1 MGQPSTYI
9 RWIVIVLLTL
19 GTSTVIFP
27 VVSIQLSE
35 IGTMEWNGYQVIDP
49 TERIDGDFRMVS
61 RIGIQD
67 AEEAKGRNRSDSAD
81 PNPMPASAL
90 TLPLLS
96 LELGIAIAAAL
107 AGAVLSF
114 PTSRS
119 SMVSAISLTG
129 AAASL
134 AAIMHLT
141 IANSSYHT
149 WLQREAAR
157 AAISPEDKFG
167 MVARDMPDLIMNSIQ
182 FRPAIGLYGLSAALL
197 GAAILSQISAHRS
210 PKQV

>member
-1 MGQPSTYI
+1 MGQQSTYI

-19 GTSTVIFP
+19 GTSSAIFP
-27 VVSIQLSE
+27 VVSMQLSE
-35 IGTMEWNGYQVIDP
+35 IGTLQWNGYQVIEP
-49 TERIDGDFRMVS
+49 SKRIDGDFRMVS
-61 RIGIQD
+61 RLGIQE
-67 AEEAKGRNRSDSAD
+67 AEEAKARKLDDSAD

-90 TLPLLS
+90 TLPLFP
-96 LELGIAIAAAL
+96 LEFGITLAATL
-107 AGAVLSF
+107 AGAVLSIR
-114 PTSRS
+114 TSRPS
-119 SMVSAISLTG
+119 IVSAISLSG

-141 IANSSYHT
+141 IANASYHT

-157 AAISPEDKFG
+157 AAISREDMFG
-167 MVARDMPDLIMNSIQ
+167 MVARDTPDIIMNAIR
-182 FRPAIGLYGLSAALL
+182 FRPGIGLYALSAALF